1 MDVPL
6 YDVYLTGK
14 LADEVTPALAA
25 QRLAA
30 LFKSTPEA
38 MTGLITGK
46 AQLLKRGV
54 DKNTALKYRDTL
66 QKAGCEVMFKAQTN
80 AVINESPSV
89 NSQPATNTQPTTHTQ
104 PATSTQP
111 TARTQRTTSAQPAM
125 PSQTD
130 ISNSATA
137 KTAAHSMAAGLQLAP
152 AGGELL
158 RAEERHPIA
167 AVSVETAH
175 LSLAPVGS
183 LPNMEVIPVAAPDT
197 SYLSLAAAEGNLLN
211 ESEREIVAIIAPD
224 ISDLSLAEVGAPIET
239 LKNDEPPLNPDTSGL
254 TLTPA
259 GTDLLTSAERHHP
272 QPAAPKTDHIT
283 LAP

>member
-38 MTGLITGK
+38 MAGLITGK

-66 QKAGCEVMFKAQTN
+66 QKAGCEVIFKAQTN

-89 NSQPATNTQPTTHTQ
+89 NAQPATNTQATSSTQ
-104 PATSTQP
+104 PATPPHTN
-111 TARTQRTTSAQPAM
+111 
-125 PSQTD
+125 
-130 ISNSATA
+130 ISNPATT
-137 KTAAHSMAAGLQLAP
+137 KTAAHAMTAGLQLAP

-211 ESEREIVAIIAPD
+211 ESEREIVATITPD

-239 LKNDEPPLNPDTSGL
+239 LKNDAPPLNPDTSGL

-259 GTDLLTSAERHHP
+259 GTDLLTSAERNHP
-272 QPAAPKTDHIT
+272 QPAPPKTDHIT